1 MSKGSMKIL
10 RPLPDAPTPTKPF
23 RSNRRE
29 DELITSAIDDS
40 DSIDGFGPKKKLSD
54 EQKMAAARARGLA
67 TINDARAKSIEN
79 ARLRALPIIELYK
92 NEATIDEIV
101 TATGIPKRTVQGIIG
116 RYIKSGEVKVVFSH
130 EDRRLAELYNEGL
143 SYEEMSAMLHL
154 TGGALSSKL
163 HRIRRLGL
171 IGKRKG

>member
-1 MSKGSMKIL
+1 MKIL

-29 DELITSAIDDS
+29 DKLITSAIDDS
-40 DSIDGFGPKKKLSD
+40 DSIDFGPKKKPSE
-54 EQKMAAARARGLA
+54 EQKMEAARARGLA

-79 ARLRALPIIELYK
+79 ARRRALPVLELYK
-92 NEATIDEIV
+92 NEATIDEIA

-116 RYIKSGEVKVVFSH
+116 RYIKNGEVKVVFSH
-130 EDRRLAELYNEGL
+130 EDKRLAALYNEGL

-163 HRIRRLGL
+163 YRIRRLGL
-171 IGKRKG
+171 IEKRKE

>member
-29 DELITSAIDDS
+29 KETITSAIDDA
-40 DSIDGFGPKKKLSD
+40 DPIEVEPKKKLSE

-67 TINDARAKSIEN
+67 TINEARAKSIEN
-79 ARLRALPIIELYK
+79 ARRRALPVLELYK

-101 TATGIPKRTVQGIIG
+101 TATGIPKRTVHGIIG

-130 EDRRLAELYNEGL
+130 EDKRLAELYNEGL

-154 TGGALSSKL
+154 TGGSLSSKL

-171 IGKRKG
+171 IGKRKE

>member
-10 RPLPDAPTPTKPF
+10 RKLPDAPTPTKPY
-23 RSNRRE
+23 RSNSRGKE
-29 DELITSAIDDS
+29 TITSAIDDA
-40 DSIDGFGPKKKLSD
+40 DPIEVEPKKKLS
-54 EQKMAAARARGLA
+54 EVQKKAAARARGLA
-67 TINDARAKSIEN
+67 TINEARAKSIEN
-79 ARLRALPIIELYK
+79 ARRRALPVLELYK

-130 EDRRLAELYNEGL
+130 EDKRLAALYNEGL

-163 HRIRRLGL
+163 YRIRRLGL

>member
-10 RPLPDAPTPTKPF
+10 RPLPDAPTPTKPY

-29 DELITSAIDDS
+29 EEIITSAIDDS
-40 DSIDGFGPKKKLSD
+40 DSIDFGPKKNPSE
-54 EQKMAAARARGLA
+54 EQKLAAARARGLA
-67 TINDARAKSIEN
+67 TINEARAKSIEN
-79 ARLRALPIIELYK
+79 ARRRALPVLELYK

-101 TATGIPKRTVQGIIG
+101 TATGISKRTVQGIIG

-130 EDRRLAELYNEGL
+130 EDKRLAELYNEGL

-171 IGKRKG
+171 IGKRK

>member
-1 MSKGSMKIL
+1 MSKGSMRIL
-10 RPLPDAPTPTKPF
+10 RPLPDAPTPTKPY
-23 RSNRRE
+23 RTNSRGKEN
-29 DELITSAIDDS
+29 ITSAIDDA
-40 DSIDGFGPKKKLSD
+40 DPIEFEPKKKLSE

-79 ARLRALPIIELYK
+79 ARRRALPVLEMYK

-116 RYIKSGEVKVVFSH
+116 RYIKSGEVKVVFSR
-130 EDRRLAELYNEGL
+130 EDKRLAALYNEGL

-163 HRIRRLGL
+163 YRIRRLGL
-171 IGKRKG
+171 IGKRK